1 MSEEKR
7 ILQRALCNVVQRK
20 TREEEKMSFTTTM
33 GKYCF
38 VECDMPGCGK
48 KIEHIDPS
56 TLKQLAKLCGWER
69 NDDEWFCAECAE
81 RLHGKA
87 PAGKGQR
94 SPSQGNQKKSA
105 AR

>member
-1 MSEEKR
+1 
-7 ILQRALCNVVQRK
+7 
-20 TREEEKMSFTTTM
+20 MSFVTTM

-38 VECDMPGCGK
+38 VECDMPGCSK
-48 KIEHIDPS
+48 KIEHVDPT

-69 NDDEWFCAECAE
+69 SDDEWFCAECAE

-87 PAGKGQR
+87 SAGKVQKR
-94 SPSQGNQKKSA
+94 PSQGTHKKSA